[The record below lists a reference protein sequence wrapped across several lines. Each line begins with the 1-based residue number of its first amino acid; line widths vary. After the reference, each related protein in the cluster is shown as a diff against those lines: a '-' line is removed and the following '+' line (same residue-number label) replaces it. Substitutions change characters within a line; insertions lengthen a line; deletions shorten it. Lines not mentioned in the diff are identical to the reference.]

1 MGDYRSV
8 VFPAEDGAA
17 VYSMGYEDQP
27 QRAMWG
33 PGRRNYCILHYVTRG
48 KGWFNGCEVCAGQGF
63 YIHAGQLH
71 EYHADER
78 DGWNYFWMILSEELA
93 KRYVL
98 PYVEMDES
106 GVFRAEFAGRLAVER
121 QRIFSDRRPL
131 QHLEALS
138 VFFSVMAM
146 HEKERR
152 TEAGLPLAHLNGAKA
167 LIENSFARRIT
178 VREAA
183 EEIGI
188 DDRYLYNLFM
198 KYEGISPK
206 EYIDR
211 CTVNNACALLT
222 GSGMSISE
230 IGAQLGFDDVCTF
243 SKFFKKRT
251 GLSPTRYRMK

>member
-1 MGDYRSV
+1 MGDYRSA
-8 VFPAEDGAA
+8 VFPQEDEA
-17 VYSMGYEDQP
+17 VLYSMGYEDQP
-27 QRAMWG
+27 QRATWG

-48 KGWFNGCEVCAGQGF
+48 KGLFNGHEVRAGQGF
-63 YIHAGQLH
+63 YIHAGQMH
-71 EYHADER
+71 EYHADEA
-78 DGWNYFWMILSEELA
+78 DGWTYFWMIISEELS

-98 PYVEMDES
+98 PYVEMDEN
-106 GVFRAEFAGRLAVER
+106 GIFRAEFAGRLAVER
-121 QRIFSDRRPL
+121 QRIFAERKPL

-146 HEKERR
+146 HEKGKR

-167 LIENSFARRIT
+167 LIESSFARRIT

-183 EEIGI
+183 EAIGI

-198 KYEGISPK
+198 KYEGIPPK

-222 GSGMSISE
+222 GSGMSITE
-230 IGAQLGFDDVCTF
+230 VGAQLGFEDVCTF
-243 SKFFKKRT
+243 SRFFRKRT
-251 GLSPTRYRMK
+251 GLSPTQYRMK